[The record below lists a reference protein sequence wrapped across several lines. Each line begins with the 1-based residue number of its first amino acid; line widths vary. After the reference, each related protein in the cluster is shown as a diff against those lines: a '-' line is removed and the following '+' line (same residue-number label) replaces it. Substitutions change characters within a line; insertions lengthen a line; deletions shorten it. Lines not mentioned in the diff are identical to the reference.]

1 MESASKHTL
10 AFCFFAALG
19 FLLGAI
25 PGGLLYSHL
34 TGDWGKAAPLYGALA
49 GAACSGTVYVAAVAR
64 RFAREN

>member
-1 MESASKHTL
+1 MRSTVKYTL
-10 AFCFFAALG
+10 GAGFFAGLG

-49 GAACSGTVYVAAVAR
+49 GAACLGTAYLVAVACGS
-64 RFAREN
+64 AREG